1 MQIGLSRCST
11 HELQL
16 EMRQVKFLLDYQGAR
31 EFEYRLAREWRSV
44 TKMNTRQE
52 VTSIPPVRPA
62 PHDYI
67 LIVGANL
74 RISVSYT

>member
-1 MQIGLSRCST
+1 MQIGLSRCSSD
-11 HELQL
+11 ELQF

-52 VTSIPPVRPA
+52 VISPVRPA
-62 PHDYI
+62 PHD
-67 LIVGANL
+67 LLMVDANL

>member
-1 MQIGLSRCST
+1 MQVGLSRCST

-31 EFEYRLAREWRSV
+31 EFEYRLARERRFV
-44 TKMNTRQE
+44 TKTNTRQE

-62 PHDYI
+62 SRLHIDC
-67 LIVGANL
+67 
-74 RISVSYT
+74 RC